1 MTAPSGAAGDS
12 SRDGSTGG
20 ATERI
25 PPASPTWPQLLRALV
40 AGSELPADQAA
51 WAMRTIL
58 AGNATDAQIAGF
70 VTALRAKGET
80 AGEVL
85 ALVEVLRAH
94 MRPVPLD
101 PAQVVLDVV
110 GTGGDHS
117 NSVNISTMA
126 AIVAAAAGAPVVK
139 HGNRAASSAT
149 GTADVLEEL
158 GVVIALEPDAVATC
172 ATDAGIAFCFAPNH
186 HPAMRFVG
194 PARRDLG
201 IPTVF
206 NVLGPLANPAG
217 ARAALIGTADVGRAP
232 LMADVLH
239 ARAVAAV
246 VVHGEDGLDEVSV
259 SAPTLA
265 WDATGSRVVTDRI
278 DPVAL
283 GLPLLDASLL
293 VGGDR
298 VRNASLLRKALD
310 PATPADDVDAA
321 QVAAI
326 RQAVALNAAVAL
338 VAYDAAV
345 AGRPD
350 ASASLNDRIAAA
362 LPRAQ
367 TALASGAAT
376 RLLDTWIKTTKA
388 LAAP

>member
-1 MTAPSGAAGDS
+1 MPAASGAAGDE
-12 SRDGSTGG
+12 D
-20 ATERI
+20 TERTG
-25 PPASPTWPQLLRALV
+25 PAQPTWPQLLRALL
-40 AGSELPADQAA
+40 ACTDLPGDDAA

-80 AGEVL
+80 PGEVL

-94 MRPVPLD
+94 MRPVELD
-101 PAQVVLDVV
+101 PARVVLDVV

-126 AIVAAAAGAPVVK
+126 AIAAAAAGAPVVK

-158 GVVIALEPDAVATC
+158 GVVIGLEADDVAAC
-172 ATDAGIAFCFAPNH
+172 AADVGIAFCFAPNH

-206 NVLGPLANPAG
+206 NVLGPLANPAD
-217 ARAALIGTADVGRAP
+217 ARAALIGTADAGRAP

-239 ARAVAAV
+239 AREVAAV

-265 WDATGSRVVTDRI
+265 WDATGPRVVTDRI
-278 DPVAL
+278 DPTAL
-283 GLPLLDASLL
+283 GLRLVDRALL

-298 VRNASLLRKALD
+298 VRNALLLRKALD
-310 PATPADDVDAA
+310 PSTPADDVDAV
-321 QVAAI
+321 QVDAI

-350 ASASLNDRIAAA
+350 ASASLNERVAAA

-367 TALASGAAT
+367 AALTSGAAIA
-376 RLLDTWIKTTKA
+376 LLDRWIATTRA
-388 LAAP
+388 LALH

>member
-1 MTAPSGAAGDS
+1 MAAPSGAAGDG
-12 SRDGSTGG
+12 SRDG

-25 PPASPTWPQLLRALV
+25 PPAQPTWPQLLRALV
-40 AGSELPADQAA
+40 AGSDLPAEDAA

-80 AGEVL
+80 PAEVL

-94 MRPVPLD
+94 MRPVELGSR
-101 PAQVVLDVV
+101 VVLDVV

-126 AIVAAAAGAPVVK
+126 AITAAAAGAPVVK

-172 ATDAGIAFCFAPNH
+172 AADVGIAFCFAPNH

-206 NVLGPLANPAG
+206 NVLGPLANPAD
-217 ARAALIGTADVGRAP
+217 ARAALIGTADAGRAP

-239 ARAVAAV
+239 AREIAAV

-265 WDATGSRVVTDRI
+265 WDATGARVVTDRI

-283 GLPLLDASLL
+283 GLPLLDRDLL
-293 VGGDR
+293 IGGDR

-310 PATPADDVDAA
+310 PATPADDIDAA
-321 QVAAI
+321 QVVVI

-345 AGRPD
+345 AGRP
-350 ASASLNDRIAAA
+350 AANASLNERIAAA

-367 TALASGAAT
+367 QALASGAAIA
-376 RLLDTWIKTTKA
+376 LLNTWITTTKT
-388 LAAP
+388 LAAS